1 MVGRMKLQPPG
12 MWDFDAYEPPE
23 VWANDLHVNFN
34 NAPSKMMAH
43 FCVIL
48 GQDIS
53 ALELLWPEWTDNKD
67 ENNDENPNHN
77 REEEPS
83 KPMEEPTKPH
93 TDMLIVTKPSNQI
106 CVQCKSGT
114 N

>member
-1 MVGRMKLQPPG
+1 
-12 MWDFDAYEPPE
+12 
-23 VWANDLHVNFN
+23 
-34 NAPSKMMAH
+34 MMAC

-53 ALELLWPEWTDNKD
+53 ALELSWPEWTDDRD
-67 ENNDENPNHN
+67 ENNDENPNCN

-83 KPMEEPTKPH
+83 KPTEEPTEPC
-93 TDMLIVTKPSNQI
+93 TDTPVVTEPSNQI
-106 CVQCKSGT
+106 HMQCKSGM